1 MKFLKKL
8 CERILDWLVTGNM
21 VGYVILLAGSIILG
35 LLFDGKIILDKVLGR
50 VDTPWRLIIGS
61 FLALVS
67 LFATWLIE
75 EGLAEQTFKFKRRDK
90 YLCGAI
96 GGLVSAL
103 LIKWTWQ
110 AALVGLSIGILLAAL
125 MRWLKYFFRNMN

>member
-8 CERILDWLVTGNM
+8 CERILDWLVTNNM

-35 LLFDGKIILDKVLGR
+35 LLFGGEII
-50 VDTPWRLIIGS
+50 PWHITIGF
-61 FLALVS
+61 FLALVT
-67 LFATWLIE
+67 LFAIWLIE

-103 LIKWTWQ
+103 LIKGTWQ
-110 AALVGLSIGILLAAL
+110 AALMGLSIGILLAAL
-125 MRWLKYFFRNMN
+125 MRWLKYFFRNIN

>member
-8 CERILDWLVTGNM
+8 CERILDWLVTNNM

-35 LLFDGKIILDKVLGR
+35 LLFGGEIILDKVLGR
-50 VDTPWRLIIGS
+50 VNKPWHITIGF
-61 FLALVS
+61 FLALVT
-67 LFATWLIE
+67 LFAIWLIE

-125 MRWLKYFFRNMN
+125 MRWLKYVMRYM

>member
-8 CERILDWLVTGNM
+8 CGRILDWLVTSNM

-35 LLFDGKIILDKVLGR
+35 LLFGGEIILDKVLGR
-50 VDTPWRLIIGS
+50 VNKPWHITIGF
-61 FLALVS
+61 FLALVT
-67 LFATWLIE
+67 LFAIWLIE

-125 MRWLKYFFRNMN
+125 MRWLKYVMRYI

>member
-8 CERILDWLVTGNM
+8 CGRILDWLVTSNM

-35 LLFDGKIILDKVLGR
+35 LLFGGEIILDKVLGR
-50 VDTPWRLIIGS
+50 VNKPWHITIGF
-61 FLALVS
+61 FLALVT
-67 LFATWLIE
+67 LFAIWLIE

-125 MRWLKYFFRNMN
+125 MRWLKYVMRYM

>member
-8 CERILDWLVTGNM
+8 CERILDWLVTSNM
-21 VGYVILLAGSIILG
+21 VGYVILLVSSIILG
-35 LLFDGKIILDKVLGR
+35 LLFGGEIILDKVLGR
-50 VDTPWRLIIGS
+50 VNKPWHITIGF
-61 FLALVS
+61 FLALVT
-67 LFATWLIE
+67 LFAIWLIE

-103 LIKWTWQ
+103 LIKGTWQ
-110 AALVGLSIGILLAAL
+110 AALVGLSIDILLAAL
-125 MRWLKYFFRNMN
+125 MRWLKYVMRYI

>member
-8 CERILDWLVTGNM
+8 CERILDWLVTSNM

-35 LLFDGKIILDKVLGR
+35 LLFGGEIILDKVLGR
-50 VDTPWRLIIGS
+50 VNKPWHITIGF
-61 FLALVS
+61 FLALVT
-67 LFATWLIE
+67 LFAIWLIE

-125 MRWLKYFFRNMN
+125 MRWLKYVMRYM

>member
-8 CERILDWLVTGNM
+8 CERILDWLDTSNM
-21 VGYVILLAGSIILG
+21 LGYVILLTIATVLG
-35 LLFDGKIILDKVLGR
+35 LLFGGEIILDKVLGHIN
-50 VDTPWRLIIGS
+50 TPWLPIIG
-61 FLALVS
+61 FCLALAT
-67 LFATWLIE
+67 LFAIYFIE
-75 EGLAEQTFKFKRRDK
+75 EDLAEQTMEFKRCDK

-125 MRWLKYFFRNMN
+125 MRWLKYVMRYM

>member
-8 CERILDWLVTGNM
+8 CERILDWLATGNM
-21 VGYVILLAGSIILG
+21 AGYVILLVIATVLG
-35 LLFDGKIILDKVLGR
+35 LMYGGDMILDKVLGHI
-50 VDTPWRLIIGS
+50 DTPWLPIIG
-61 FLALVS
+61 FCLALAT
-67 LFATWLIE
+67 LFAICFIE
-75 EGLAEQTFKFKRRDK
+75 EDLAEQTTEFKRRDK

-125 MRWLKYFFRNMN
+125 MRWLKYVMRYI

>member
-8 CERILDWLVTGNM
+8 CERILDWLATGNM
-21 VGYVILLAGSIILG
+21 AGYVILLAGSIILG
-35 LLFDGKIILDKVLGR
+35 LLFGGEIILDKVLGR
-50 VDTPWRLIIGS
+50 VNKPWHITIGF
-61 FLALVS
+61 FLALVT
-67 LFATWLIE
+67 LFAIWLIE
-75 EGLAEQTFKFKRRDK
+75 EGLAEQTTEFKRRDK

-125 MRWLKYFFRNMN
+125 MRWLKYVMRYI

>member
-1 MKFLKKL
+1 MFYRVL
-8 CERILDWLVTGNM
+8 IFAV
-21 VGYVILLAGSIILG
+21 AAILG
-35 LLFDGKIILDKVLGR
+35 LFVGGNIILDKELGHI
-50 VDTPWRLIIGS
+50 DTPWLPIIG
-61 FLALVS
+61 FCLALAT
-67 LFATWLIE
+67 LFAICFIE
-75 EGLAEQTFKFKRRDK
+75 EDLAEQMTEFKRRDK

>member
-8 CERILDWLVTGNM
+8 CERILDWLVTSNM
-21 VGYVILLAGSIILG
+21 AGYVILLTIATVLG
-35 LLFDGKIILDKVLGR
+35 LMYGGDMILDKVLGHI
-50 VDTPWRLIIGS
+50 DTPWLPIIG
-61 FLALVS
+61 FCLALAT
-67 LFATWLIE
+67 LFAICFIE
-75 EGLAEQTFKFKRRDK
+75 EDLAEQTTEFKRRDK

-103 LIKWTWQ
+103 LIKGTWQ

-125 MRWLKYFFRNMN
+125 MRWLKYFFRHIN

>member
-8 CERILDWLVTGNM
+8 CERILDWLVTSNM
-21 VGYVILLAGSIILG
+21 VGYVILLVGSIILG
-35 LLFDGKIILDKVLGR
+35 LLFGGEIILDKVLGR
-50 VDTPWRLIIGS
+50 VNKPWHITIGF
-61 FLALVS
+61 FLALVT
-67 LFATWLIE
+67 LFAIWLIE

-125 MRWLKYFFRNMN
+125 MRWLKYVMRYM

>member
-21 VGYVILLAGSIILG
+21 LGYVILLAGSIILG
-35 LLFDGKIILDKVLGR
+35 LLFGGEIILDKVLGR
-50 VDTPWRLIIGS
+50 VNKPWHITIGF
-61 FLALVS
+61 FLALVT
-67 LFATWLIE
+67 LFAIWLIE

-103 LIKWTWQ
+103 LIKGTWQ

>member
-35 LLFDGKIILDKVLGR
+35 LLFGGEIILDKVLGR
-50 VDTPWRLIIGS
+50 VNKPWHITIGF

-125 MRWLKYFFRNMN
+125 MRWLKYVMRYM